1 SAVGKRERGY
11 RRVPIAELLEDRV
24 GQRSGPGVYFYDFA
38 AGQVTSH
45 IEIVNSHIQKQAAGR
60 PQILLGGR
68 RRIAAGDSEQLR
80 LADFARFDHLAH
92 LQKTRIVAAV
102 EAYHQLYTASLHFR
116 IDPLDPLD

>member
-24 GQRSGPGVYFYDFA
+24 GQRSRPGVYFSDFA

-45 IEIVNSHIQKQAAGR
+45 IEIVDRHIQKQAAGR

-68 RRIAAGDSEQLR
+68 RRIAAGDSEKLR
-80 LADFARFDHLAH
+80 LADFARFDHLA
-92 LQKTRIVAAV
+92 QFQEVGVVAAV
-102 EAYHQLYTASLHFR
+102 EAHHQLYAASLHLR
-116 IDPLDPLD
+116 IDLLDPVD